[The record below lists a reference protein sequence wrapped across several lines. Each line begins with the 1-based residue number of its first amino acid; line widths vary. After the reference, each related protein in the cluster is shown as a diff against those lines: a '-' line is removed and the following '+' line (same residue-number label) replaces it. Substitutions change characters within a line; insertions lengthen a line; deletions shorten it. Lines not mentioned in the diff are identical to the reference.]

1 MERHITPFE
10 AMRYAVD
17 MAGGQRAT
25 ARICGISQ
33 TAVWKWLQS
42 SKRLP
47 AEYVL
52 RVEAATGVSRHD
64 LRPDIYPRDA
74 SPIPVAVVAE
84 AAPVC
89 GPILSARAIA
99 AHGNRAPIF
108 PGKDAA

>member
-10 AMRYAVD
+10 ALKSAVET
-17 MAGGQRAT
+17 AGGQRAT
-25 ARICGISQ
+25 SRICGTSQ

-64 LRPDIYPRDA
+64 LRPDIYPRPA
-74 SPIPVAVVAE
+74 PLPVAVMPDD
-84 AAPVC
+84 APVC
-89 GPILSARAIA
+89 GPLLSARTLA
-99 AHGNRAPIF
+99 AHGNRTPAF